1 MPTNQ
6 IASVDYK
13 NRTHSSPHESTQI
26 KRVDDDCG
34 MLRPFVQ
41 RRAFRQASQLTRA
54 QVRSKQSSASVAKP
68 GPSSEPGPSIVKK
81 VVPLALIT
89 VGALGLAY
97 VSARKRPVQND
108 AASHDLSGAQANGT
122 KSSKAPGLALD
133 DEHLLSI
140 AWGSNK

>member
-13 NRTHSSPHESTQI
+13 TRTHSSPHVESTQI
-26 KRVDDDCG
+26 KRVDDCE
-34 MLRPFVQ
+34 MLRPSVQ

-54 QVRSKQSSASVAKP
+54 QARSKQSSASVAKP
-68 GPSSEPGPSIVKK
+68 GPSSEPGPSIAKK

-97 VSARKRPVQND
+97 GSARKRPVQND
-108 AASHDLSGAQANGT
+108 AASHDLSGAQAKVT